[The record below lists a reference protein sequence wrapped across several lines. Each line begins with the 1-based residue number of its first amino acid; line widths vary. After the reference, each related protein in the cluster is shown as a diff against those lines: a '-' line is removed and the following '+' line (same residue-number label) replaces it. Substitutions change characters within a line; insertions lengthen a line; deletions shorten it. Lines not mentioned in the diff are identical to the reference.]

1 LESEI
6 DRAVNRLLWI
16 VLALFAALPFALT
29 LLTGADASKF
39 WQGLLIQVFIYAI
52 YALSYDLLFGYTGV
66 LSFGHAMFFGTGAY
80 TAGIALKFLHADL
93 ITATLLVGVLVIV
106 QALVIGSLALRVKGV
121 YFAMVTLA
129 FAQLFFILVQ
139 ATDFRQ
145 WTGAEDGL
153 HGVPVPAFISP
164 TDERLR
170 FYYLA
175 LVACVLIYVVARRIV
190 DSPTGRVLVA
200 IRENEARA
208 QSIGYNTIVFRLF
221 ATVAAGLFAAFAG
234 MLHVLFNLSAD
245 SSLFGVDMTIN
256 ALLMTIIGGAGT
268 LAGPLLGAGVYQ
280 LLGYGLNTQFGPRW
294 PLILGAVFVLLVMFL
309 PEGIVGTW
317 RTRRGSPTSTW
328 RTWWSQLFMRKD

>member
-1 LESEI
+1 MP
-6 DRAVNRLLWI
+6 RPLLV
-16 VLALFAALPFALT
+16 VLALLMGLPFILT

-39 WQGLLIQVFIYAI
+39 WQGLLVQVFIYAI

-80 TAGIALKFLHADL
+80 AAGIALKYMHADL
-93 ITATLLVGVLVIV
+93 VTTTGLVSILVIA
-106 QALVIGSLALRVKGV
+106 QALLIGALALRVKGV

-175 LVACVLIYVVARRIV
+175 LGACTLIYLIARRIV
-190 DSPTGRVLVA
+190 ESPTGRVLVA

-221 ATVAAGLFAAFAG
+221 ATVVAGLFAALAG
-234 MLHVLFNLSAD
+234 MLHVMFNLSAD

-256 ALLMTIIGGAGT
+256 VLLMTIIGGAGT
-268 LAGPLLGAGVYQ
+268 LVGPMLGAGVFQ

-294 PLILGAVFVLLVMFL
+294 PLILGTVFVLLVMFL
-309 PEGIVGTW
+309 PQGIVGTW
-317 RTRRGSPTSTW
+317 RTRRISPRDDW
-328 RTWWSQLFMRKD
+328 RIWWARLFPPPVG